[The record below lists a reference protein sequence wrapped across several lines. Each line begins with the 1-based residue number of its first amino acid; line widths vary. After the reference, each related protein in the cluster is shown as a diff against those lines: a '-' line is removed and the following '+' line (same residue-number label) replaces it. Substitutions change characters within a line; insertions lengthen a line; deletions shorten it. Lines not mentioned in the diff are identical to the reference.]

1 MRELINCARAFFI
14 RDAQNSISYRFAFV
28 FEQITSIVQVLAL
41 WLPAQLVG
49 QNELFADDG
58 GFLAY
63 SVVGAAMLGFFMA
76 SYGGFSTS
84 ISSERSVGTLESV
97 FATRAPLSGL
107 LLGGSTW
114 TLLRSLIDVGLTLAA
129 ASLLFG
135 IRFRGS
141 IEQMLPVIILTN
153 LTFIALGF
161 FSAAFTILFQRGDPF
176 RVLVGGASILL
187 GGVFYPTEVLPGAIS
202 WVGELLPIT
211 HGARALRG
219 IALRGETLFQH
230 SFEVSVLLAFNVVL
244 LPSGIYAFYKAVKRA
259 RLDGTLFHY

>member
-1 MRELINCARAFFI
+1 MSELGNCARAFFI
-14 RDAQNSISYRFAFV
+14 RDVQNSVSYRFAFV
-28 FEQITSIVQVLAL
+28 FGLVTSIAQTLAL

-49 QNELFADDG
+49 DNKLFEKDG

-63 SVVGAAMLGFFMA
+63 SIIGTTMLGFFMA
-76 SYGGFSTS
+76 SYGGFATS

-107 LLGGSTW
+107 LLGGSAW
-114 TLLRSLIDVGLTLAA
+114 TLLMSFVDVGLTLAA
-129 ASLLFG
+129 ASLIFG
-135 IRFRGS
+135 IQFQGAVS
-141 IEQMLPVIILTN
+141 HMVPVIVLTN
-153 LTFIALGF
+153 LTFVALGF

-176 RVLVGGASILL
+176 RLLVGGASVLL
-187 GGVFYPTEVLPGAIS
+187 GGVFYPVDVLPRWIS

-219 IALRGETLFQH
+219 IALRGDTLSEH
-230 SFEVSVLLAFNVVL
+230 AFEVSALSAFNLLL
-244 LPSGIYAFYKAVKRA
+244 LPLGLYAFYWAVRRA